1 MIITKM
7 VYHRPSYIVGK
18 WIYENTKEMI
28 NIQNTDNENKLDN
41 YKNYLSN
48 FKNNQNKSNY
58 FKY

>member
-1 MIITKM
+1 M